1 MSKRRGFLFCVVVVG
16 DFAQVHMAAAVDH
29 GVIVIHALDAVV
41 PAAGIGHTAAAAIA
55 VVRGTAAG
63 TE

>member
-1 MSKRRGFLFCVVVVG
+1 
-16 DFAQVHMAAAVDH
+16 MAAAVDH